1 MRKLLVVAATV
12 ISAVVVSASP
22 ISVKWCAQG
31 VFVSQDARHG
41 ARRGWTTSLG
51 RKRGGC
57 SSKT

>member
-31 VFVSQDARHG
+31 VFVSQDMARAAVG
-41 ARRGWTTSLG
+41 QPLSAGSVAG
-51 RKRGGC
+51 V
-57 SSKT
+57 KT